1 MNPFKLEVTSP
12 LPSLQVYP
20 LWLCPFRL
28 PSEPGMLHVA
38 QDGMYV
44 DIGVYGVP
52 KVKNFEPKD
61 TTRRIEA
68 FVAKAKG

>member
-1 MNPFKLEVTSP
+1 
-12 LPSLQVYP
+12 
-20 LWLCPFRL
+20 
-28 PSEPGMLHVA
+28 MLRVSK
-38 QDGMYV
+38 DSMYV

-52 KVKNFEPKD
+52 GKKGFQPKE